1 MLAFWRIRM
10 NSAEIVLWWPSAT
23 ITVSGTVAYM
33 MSQFLVHVKSNFVC
47 LGLSAASCS
56 TALITLPASGFFRQ
70 YQLLSESRWDKYNYL
85 ENIDPSLCRFRIPA
99 LRTSTIVSVSCELV
113 STEAQ
118 PLKSSQSLPQP
129 ATRAVT
135 LLINCFL

>member
-1 MLAFWRIRM
+1 MLSPRRLRM
-10 NSAEIVLWWPSAT
+10 NSAEIVLRWPSAT
-23 ITVSGTVAYM
+23 ITVSETVGCAV
-33 MSQFLVHVKSNFVC
+33 SHFLVHVKSNFAC
-47 LGLSAASCS
+47 SELSAASCS

-113 STEAQ
+113 SIQAHPQEARNIYLNQ
-118 PLKSSQSLPQP
+118 RPG
-129 ATRAVT
+129 
-135 LLINCFL
+135 LLHG